1 MSQLMLNPWL
11 ILYFQTKSAYNN
23 SITSFITKSIIYYAV
38 KILKTNKKEAE
49 INIQVFICQITQ
61 YLLLNNDVPK
71 ILKVIIKSIV
81 SGNK

>member
-1 MSQLMLNPWL
+1 ML
-11 ILYFQTKSAYNN
+11 TNN
-23 SITSFITKSIIYYAV
+23 GITSFITKSIIYYAV

-49 INIQVFICQITQ
+49 NEINIQVFSCQITQ

-71 ILKVIIKSIV
+71 ILKVIIKSKV